1 MPASD
6 AADPDTLEH
15 LLHAAGRG
23 DRQAFAKVY
32 AQAAPTLF
40 AIALRM
46 ARQRPLAE
54 EVLQDAFL
62 SIWRKAGQY
71 HPDRGQAMAW
81 MIAVVRNRAIDRLR
95 SEGRSP
101 TAAAVPDGESA
112 IEAHSAAFEPALP
125 RDMAESVRGCVER
138 LQNNYRRSILLAY
151 YYGLTHEELA
161 ARLDA
166 PLGTVKSWVRRGIL
180 QLRECLEE

>member
-1 MPASD
+1 
-6 AADPDTLEH
+6 
-15 LLHAAGRG
+15 
-23 DRQAFAKVY
+23 
-32 AQAAPTLF
+32 
-40 AIALRM
+40 
-46 ARQRPLAE
+46 
-54 EVLQDAFL
+54 
-62 SIWRKAGQY
+62 
-71 HPDRGQAMAW
+71 MAW
-81 MIAVVRNRAIDRLR
+81 MVAIVRNRAIDRLR

-101 TAAAVPDGESA
+101 TAAAVSDGESE
-112 IEAHSAAFEPALP
+112 IEAHTGAFEPAIP
-125 RDMAESVRGCVER
+125 RDMADSVRSCVER